1 MAERRPPG
9 FNVDLGFYDSAEV
22 LSIPRKL
29 RASAVGVWTLCGA
42 YSAAKMSDGYVPE
55 EKLRD
60 LGCTPT
66 IRAALC
72 ATTPDP
78 LWMDDEKRGGIQ
90 FTRWPKWQRTAA
102 EIKAFRDADAE
113 RKRVARESKRGS
125 RKPHVSD
132 TYGLLHADVDGTC
145 APDDAHVSDT
155 FDRTS
160 ASRNGTKGAVTSGN
174 SEMSGRTRAGHTAT
188 VRPDSRT
195 PKSETESETESE
207 SFPVV
212 DLGGGVASVGPAVCP
227 RHPNGNPND
236 EDCRG
241 CGEVRRSAKAFAAA
255 ADELA
260 AQRRNRAAAE
270 RQAAIDACDICD
282 EHGQIDYGNSI
293 DTCDHGLEADHA

>member
-42 YSAAKMSDGYVPE
+42 YSAAKLSDGYVPE
-55 EKLRD
+55 DKLRD

-102 EIKAFRDADAE
+102 EIKAFRDAEAE

-174 SEMSGRTRAGHTAT
+174 SETSGRTNAGRPQN

-195 PKSETESETESE
+195 PKSESESESE

-212 DLGGGVASVGPAVCP
+212 DLGGGVASVDANHPRPNCPDHEENFEGPC
-227 RHPNGNPND
+227 RRCQKRREWD
-236 EDCRG
+236 ETH
-241 CGEVRRSAKAFAAA
+241 ESQVA
-255 ADELA
+255 ADELDRKRRLREIA
-260 AQRRNRAAAE
+260 ANCP
-270 RQAAIDACDICD
+270 DC
-282 EHGQIDYGNSI
+282 HGTNTIEVGDNEVRK
-293 DTCDHGLEADHA
+293 CDHGLADHA